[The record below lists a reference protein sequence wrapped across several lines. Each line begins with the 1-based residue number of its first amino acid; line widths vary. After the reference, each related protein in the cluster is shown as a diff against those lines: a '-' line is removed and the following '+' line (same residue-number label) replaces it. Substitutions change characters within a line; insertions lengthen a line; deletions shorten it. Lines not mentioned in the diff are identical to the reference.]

1 MRGQVAIL
9 ETCGNPSGF
18 GMDFSVPELFV
29 PTDRMSLHGGLY
41 RLCWRDGHELQLHQ
55 NDLSS
60 FQVDFG
66 TFVVFGPLLDQH
78 RTCIAG
84 VSCDV
89 TDLLFFGGARNFLPG
104 EVLVLETCGQGGLVG
119 QKPLTLTEFH
129 GHDGSYR
136 SFRGIFERNSF
147 TAGGRYQMCWCSLC
161 EKFTDFHINFGT
173 LTVVGPNLL
182 SQTCTSGQ
190 VCQIHASSS
199 KSKDTLVILSTCG
212 AFPEQFTFFHG
223 HLHTNV
229 DTATWSTAI
238 TVAGGQYRL
247 CWCSSLASC
256 SQATDFIVDMGE
268 LVLLGPSPLEQHRT
282 CISGQSC
289 EFDGFL
295 GNQLSGLNKVLLADT
310 CGVASMPTTG
320 GIASLT
326 VTLGVSAVVRWGVSL
341 QLAGG
346 VYRLCWCSGET
357 GGTSA
362 QSCYDAEDFQ
372 TDAGS
377 LTMIG
382 VAPLQ
387 QEKTCI
393 SGLPCEIDGI
403 TGIHT
408 SGTDQFLVLQ
418 TCGTSTTVEGF
429 SGLALFD
436 KAGSSGGVVSWG
448 PSQIR
453 AAGGRYDLC
462 WCPDLGGLAG
472 NVSCRALHAIVLFL
486 PCVVVVESFLRIN
499 LSNVSSGC
507 RSMLHAIQF
516 ARAIA
521 QKQRNCIG
529 YTCVEEVTCHSCLPV
544 AVRKPRP

>member
-1 MRGQVAIL
+1 MGLGNEMGDHVLLAN
-9 ETCGNPSGF
+9 TCGTS
-18 GMDFSVPELFV
+18 
-29 PTDRMSLHGGLY
+29 
-41 RLCWRDGHELQLHQ
+41 
-55 NDLSS
+55 
-60 FQVDFG
+60 
-66 TFVVFGPLLDQH
+66 
-78 RTCIAG
+78 IG
-84 VSCDV
+84 VS
-89 TDLLFFGGARNFLPG
+89 LFPNS
-104 EVLVLETCGQGGLVG
+104 GL
-119 QKPLTLTEFH
+119 
-129 GHDGSYR
+129 
-136 SFRGIFERNSF
+136 
-147 TAGGRYQMCWCSLC
+147 
-161 EKFTDFHINFGT
+161 
-173 LTVVGPNLL
+173 
-182 SQTCTSGQ
+182 
-190 VCQIHASSS
+190 AS
-199 KSKDTLVILSTCG
+199 
-212 AFPEQFTFFHG
+212 
-223 HLHTNV
+223 HTNV

-310 CGVASMPTTG
+310 CGVASMPTTA

-418 TCGTSTTVEGF
+418 TCGTSATVQGF
-429 SGLALFD
+429 LGTVSEV
-436 KAGSSGGVVSWG
+436 GSSGTRVSWNTVLV
-448 PSQIR
+448 
-453 AAGGRYDLC
+453 AGGQYALC
-462 WCPDLGGLAG
+462 WCPGTT
-472 NVSCRALHAIVLFL
+472 ALTGSLKALD
-486 PCVVVVESFLRIN
+486 
-499 LSNVSSGC
+499 SGC
-507 RSMLHAIQF
+507 R
-516 ARAIA
+516 
-521 QKQRNCIG
+521 
-529 YTCVEEVTCHSCLPV
+529 HSISYVVFFFILFGFCPLNPLFY
-544 AVRKPRP
+544 